1 VAEPSDTGPLVR
13 RRVVELRIQCDG
25 RDGYHFVM
33 SPEAC
38 FSADTWH
45 KTLEDVKDTTFD
57 YFVIFKSNSVVP
69 AVEEAFPGKG
79 AEFARAWRAKQ
90 SEYGFL
96 RSFTGRQTDFFR
108 VTEEALVYSAA
119 AMRLELTPEKRKRL
133 LDAYLHLEPWP
144 YAYLHLEPWPDAA
157 PALRKLKASGVRVIT
172 ISNFSPE
179 MLKANAEHAGIADLF
194 DELLS
199 TQANGTY
206 KPEPRAYA
214 LGMEHL
220 KLKKEEIAFCA
231 FGGWD
236 ACGAKSFGYTT
247 YWVNRFHLPK
257 EELGIEPDGT
267 SDNLEGLLKLVLG
280 KP

>member
-1 VAEPSDTGPLVR
+1 MMISASLKWSLLASILIAPGGQALAQGPQPARFKAVA
-13 RRVVELRIQCDG
+13 
-25 RDGYHFVM
+25 
-33 SPEAC
+33 
-38 FSADTWH
+38 
-45 KTLEDVKDTTFD
+45 FD
-57 YFVIFKSNSVVP
+57 YFVIFNANSVIP
-69 AVEEAFPGKG
+69 AVEKAFPGKG
-79 AEFARAWRAKQ
+79 AEFAKTWRSKQ
-90 SEYGFL
+90 FEYGFL
-96 RSFTGRQTDFFR
+96 RSITGRQTDFFK
-108 VTEEALVYSAA
+108 VTEDALVYTAT
-119 AMRLELTPEKRKRL
+119 AMKLELTPEKRKSL

-144 YAYLHLEPWPDAA
+144 DAA
-157 PALRKLKASGVRVIT
+157 DALRKLRDSGVRVIT

-179 MLKANAEHAGIADLF
+179 MLKANAERVGIADLF

-206 KPEPRAYA
+206 KPDPRAYA

-220 KLKKEEIAFCA
+220 KLKKEEIVFTA

-236 ACGAKSFGYTT
+236 AYGAKSFGYTT
-247 YWVNRFHLPK
+247 YWVNRFHLPM